1 MTANKKLYQWAGIDL
16 GQYSTLLLQKSLKEL
31 AVKADA
37 SNLRLW
43 GKIKGTLKDYFVV
56 EGTSA
61 QGAGEAEEGSIIE
74 ARGSEGVNKFA
85 YWVSNSPAG
94 PWTVLPDI
102 TAEDLR
108 AAKMIKVLFSGDL
121 SRKIVTNPFYFKSE
135 KEYLRSTIAR
145 ITFSTTLVP
154 KGVYRQVEDNP
165 NDIEEN
171 VPDEGPIP
179 VPPTNEMVKA

>member
-31 AVKADA
+31 AVKA

-43 GKIKGTLKDYFVV
+43 GKIKGTHKDYFVV

-108 AAKMIKVLFSGDL
+108 AAKMVKVLFSGDL